1 LAVSRAISV
10 AGGAVR
16 GHTGIKRYLVTG
28 DMFGLTNP
36 TCDDSS
42 EEACDRN
49 AAMGKMSFQDKLSV
63 EHPALW
69 ENG

>member
-1 LAVSRAISV
+1 MHTSPAIGV

-28 DMFGLTNP
+28 DMFGVTNSS
-36 TCDDSS
+36 CDDSS
-42 EEACDRN
+42 EQVCDRSV
-49 AAMGKMSFQDKLSV
+49 AMGKMSFRDQPSV

-69 ENG
+69 KNG